1 MTARLFKYLFAATL
15 TATILSACNDPEELE
30 DNPAAGTSYTV
41 ALILRLNEGK
51 AEQWHRTADWALEN
65 FEIAQKNLTSSVKLN
80 LEWYDENTVN
90 LDSLAVALR
99 DREDVRCVIGPQ
111 SSGHCDIVA
120 KRLGLFRKTMISPC
134 ATSAEL
140 MRSYAGD
147 DFFWSM
153 VEPDITQ
160 CEVILTQLIAYGYKD
175 VSLLAST
182 SLYGQ
187 TFIDWFSYQAT
198 ELGLNV
204 RNIYKYDDD
213 PDNSALSE
221 MASQAFSVGERN
233 DDYAILAAPTD
244 PEGARVILQKRHEA
258 GENAPRLMFSDIAM
272 TAEIL
277 QWGDISDFA
286 EGVSPY
292 ADPESGFEIAYKAR
306 FGVEPGTKEAQ
317 LYDALMIVQLAF
329 TAMEKG
335 LRDNLNEAIKYIV
348 NTTNDSGSTRLPLN
362 CWRSESMSR
371 VFASLNSGMMPYNI
385 SGASGPLDFDSRQY
399 TTVIRSIYVH
409 WLVYN
414 DRLLALD
421 YLSTDGSSRTEP
433 SLASWEWKTTVQQ
446 QFYNVQPFTYPERV
460 DNWAVIVAGS
470 TGWSNYRHQADA
482 LNIYQV
488 LRTAGYDDDHIVLI
502 AEDDLAHN
510 DSNPTDG
517 SVMRYDGKELYKN
530 IKIDYHISDLTPDDI
545 IDIFLGRRSERL
557 PEVVSGTA
565 GSNVSVFWSGHGEN
579 GALLMADRPAQDS
592 FTEKKMEELLLAA
605 HQAGCYRK
613 MLWFIEACYSA
624 SVAVAAQN
632 LQIPG
637 VLMFTAASAWEP
649 SKADVRKNGI
659 WMTNRFTK
667 TLMEVVTKEPEIDF
681 RRLYL
686 ELNRLTTGSHV
697 CVLNSTNFD
706 NLYKSDLQEFIHPK

>member
-1 MTARLFKYLFAATL
+1 MIARLFKYFFAASL
-15 TATILSACNDPEELE
+15 TAAMLSACDGLEVQE
-30 DNPAAGTSYTV
+30 DNPVEESSYTV

-51 AEQWHRTADWALEN
+51 AEQWHRTANWALEN
-65 FEIAQKNLTSSVKLN
+65 FDIAQKGLSSRVKLN

-111 SSGHCDIVA
+111 SSSHCDIVA
-120 KRLGLFRKTMISPC
+120 KRLGMLRKTMISPC

-160 CEVILTQLIAYGYKD
+160 CEVILTQLIAYGYRD

-213 PDNSALSE
+213 PENSALSE
-221 MASQAFSVGERN
+221 MARQAFSIEER
-233 DDYAILAAPTD
+233 DDNYAILAVPTD
-244 PEGARVILQKRHEA
+244 PEGARIILQKRHEA

-317 LYDALMIVQLAF
+317 LYDALMIVQFAF

-335 LRDNLNEAIKYIV
+335 LRENLNEAIKYIV
-348 NTTNDSGSTRLPLN
+348 NTSTDKGSTRLPLN

-371 VFASLNSGMMPYNI
+371 VFASLHSGMMLYNI

-399 TTVIRSIYVH
+399 TTVTRSIYVH

-414 DRLLALD
+414 NRLLALD
-421 YLSTDGSSRTEP
+421 YLSTDGSNRTES
-433 SLASWEWKTTVQQ
+433 SLASWEWKTTVTQE
-446 QFYNVQPFTYPERV
+446 FSAVQPFYPERE

-470 TGWSNYRHQADA
+470 IGWDNYRHQADA
-482 LNIYQV
+482 LNIYQI
-488 LRTAGYDDDHIVLI
+488 LRNAGYDDDHIVLI
-502 AEDDLAHN
+502 AEDDLAKN
-510 DSNPTDG
+510 DSNPNQG
-517 SVMRYDGKELYKN
+517 SVKRYDGVELYEN
-530 IKIDYHISDLTPDDI
+530 VKIDYHISDLTPDDI
-545 IDIFLGRRSERL
+545 IDIFLGRKSERL
-557 PEVVSGTA
+557 PEVVSSTM
-565 GSNVSVFWSGHGEN
+565 GSNIAVFWSGHGEP
-579 GALLMADRPAQDS
+579 GSMIMDERKAEES
-592 FTEKKMEELLLAA
+592 FTEKKMEELLRAMER
-605 HQAGCYRK
+605 AGCYRK
-613 MLWFIEACYSA
+613 MLWFIETCYSA

-632 LQIPG
+632 LKIPG
-637 VLMFTAASAWEP
+637 VMMVTAASAWEP
-649 SKADVRKNGI
+649 SKADVRKDGI

-667 TLMEVVTKEPEIDF
+667 TLMEVVTANPSIDF
-681 RRLYL
+681 RNLYL

-706 NLYKSDLQEFIHPK
+706 NLYKSNLQEFIHPKK